1 MKNKLIKLL
10 GGFTGEEVEKMIFS
24 ALCKYKL
31 IKMLK
36 KNNGTDKLPDYNTTF
51 DGWRER

>member
-1 MKNKLIKLL
+1 VKNKLIKLL
-10 GGFTGEEVEKMIFS
+10 GGYTEEEVEKMIFS

-36 KNNGTDKLPDYNTTF
+36 KNNGTDKLPDYDTF
-51 DGWRER
+51 TDGMRER